1 MKPVKYG
8 YSMNMRFR
16 SGDTGPTV
24 GISFAAFVV
33 TPSSEPR
40 PIRFSIS
47 RPDPPMRSPS
57 LSHSL
62 RRLWAQDKFGYSL
75 RVAIALASSMGLS
88 WYMAEPSMVIPLFLG
103 IIASALAETDDSWLG
118 RLSALLV
125 TLFCFSIAAVSV
137 KLLFPYPLLF
147 AAAMAGATFCL
158 VMLGALG
165 ERYATIA
172 QATLILSIY
181 SMIAADQRGGE
192 VLDPWRDPLLLLAGA
207 AWYGLLSIAW
217 NALFAHQPVQH
228 SLARLYRELGQY
240 FKLKAALFE
249 PVRQLDVEER
259 RLELAR
265 QNGRVV
271 SALNATKETLLHRL
285 GNGRPG
291 VRISHYLKL
300 YFLAQDLHE
309 RVSSSHY
316 PYQALAEAFFH
327 SDVLFRCGRLL
338 RLQSVACAE
347 LAGAVQLRQPF
358 RYSEANAQALADLE
372 ASLEH
377 LRLQS
382 NPAWRGLLRSLRA
395 LSGNLANMQR
405 QLASASNPDALEGE
419 QDSSLLDRDP
429 QSLRDALSRIRL
441 QLTPTSLLFRHALR
455 MSVALLAGYAVLHTI
470 HPEQGYW
477 VLLTTVFVCQ
487 PNYGATRIKLVQRIT
502 GTALGLGVGW
512 ALFDL
517 FPSQQVQ
524 ALFAVI
530 AGVVF
535 FATRSSRYT
544 LATAAITLLVL
555 FCFNQVG
562 DGYGLFWPRLIDTLL
577 GSLIAAAAVF
587 LILPDWQGRRLNQ
600 VVANTLSRSAD
611 YLRQI
616 MAQYESGKR
625 DDLAYRLARRNAHNA
640 DAALSTTLANML
652 LEPGHFRKEA
662 ETGFRFLILSH
673 TLLNYLSGLGA
684 HRESLPDDARDE
696 MLEDAAARLAGSLD
710 ELAKALHENQR
721 VAVYS
726 EAEEALAQQLEQAPE
741 EMDDAHRLLQT
752 QLGLICRQLA
762 PLRGMVAHLL
772 RQAPP

>member
-1 MKPVKYG
+1 
-8 YSMNMRFR
+8 
-16 SGDTGPTV
+16 
-24 GISFAAFVV
+24 
-33 TPSSEPR
+33 
-40 PIRFSIS
+40 
-47 RPDPPMRSPS
+47 MRSPS
-57 LSHSL
+57 LNHSL
-62 RRLWAQDKFGYSL
+62 RQLWALDKFGYSL
-75 RVAIALASSMGLS
+75 RVLIALAGSMGLS
-88 WYMAEPSMVIPLFLG
+88 WYLAQPAMAIPLFLG
-103 IIASALAETDDSWLG
+103 VIASALAETDDSWLG

-125 TLFCFSIAAVSV
+125 TLLCFSIAAVSV
-137 KLLFPYPLLF
+137 QLLFPFPLLF
-147 AAAMAGATFCL
+147 ALGMAAAAFSL

-192 VLDPWRDPLLLLAGA
+192 ALHPWRDPLLLLAGA
-207 AWYGLLSIAW
+207 TWYGLLSVLW
-217 NALFAHQPVQH
+217 NALFAHQPVQQ
-228 SLARLYRELGQY
+228 SLARLYRELGRY
-240 FKLKAALFE
+240 YKLKAALFE

-259 RLELAR
+259 RLQLAQ

-271 SALNATKETLLHRL
+271 SALNVTKETLLHRL

-291 VRISHYLKL
+291 VKISHYLKL

-316 PYQALAEAFFH
+316 PYQELAEAFFH

-338 RLQSVACAE
+338 RLQGVACVD
-347 LAGAVQLRQPF
+347 LANAVQLRQPF

-372 ASLEH
+372 SSLEH
-377 LRLQS
+377 LRMQS

-395 LSGNLANMQR
+395 LSGNLATMQR
-405 QLASASNPDALEGE
+405 QLSTATNPDALEGE
-419 QDSSLLDRDP
+419 QDSSLLDRQP
-429 QSLRDALSRIRL
+429 QSLRDAFNRIRL

-455 MSVALLAGYAVLHTI
+455 MSLALLCGYAVLHTI

-487 PNYGATRIKLVQRIT
+487 PNYGATRIKLVQRVT
-502 GTALGLGVGW
+502 GTALGLAVGW

-544 LATAAITLLVL
+544 LATAAISLLVL

-562 DGYGLFWPRLIDTLL
+562 DGYGLFWPRLVDTLL
-577 GSLIAAAAVF
+577 GSLIAAAAVLF
-587 LILPDWQGRRLNQ
+587 VLPDWQGRRLNQ
-600 VVANTLSRSAD
+600 VVANTLARSAD

-640 DAALSTTLANML
+640 DAALSTTLSNML
-652 LEPGHFRKEA
+652 LEPGHFRKDA

-684 HRESLPDDARDE
+684 HRESLPADARDD
-696 MLEDAAARLAGSLD
+696 MLESAAQQLARSLD
-710 ELAKALHENQR
+710 ELAYGLQHDQP

-726 EAEEALAQQLEQAPE
+726 EAEEALAQQLEQTSE
-741 EMDDAHRLLQT
+741 DIDDSHRLLQT

-762 PLRGMVAHLL
+762 PLRSMAAHLL
-772 RQAPP
+772 RQHPQPQG